1 MEGGLGAISSIMNLG
16 AAVMLPIVMAILA
29 LFFRIKA
36 SKALKAGLLV
46 GIGFQGLQLVVG
58 LLLEVISPAI
68 AYYQGL
74 ETIGFTT
81 VDLGWA
87 AVGAAAW
94 SVPFAAPAVLLIIL
108 TNIALLALKKT
119 KVLNVDIWNFIH
131 LLIPGTLA
139 YALSGS
145 VLAGLA
151 VTVGLSVINLLL
163 AERLAPQWIEYY
175 GLEGTTC
182 STFSFISFAYPFG
195 VLMNKLFDRIPG
207 LKDVDLSLA
216 AVAEKIGLFGDTSV
230 VGLLVGVGLALLTK
244 QDWQTVLAMGVG
256 ISAVLV
262 LLPKMAAVLVEG
274 LATVGAGAQKFM
286 QAKIGQDAELYIGMD
301 ISLGLSDPT
310 AVTTTAFLIPLAVLF
325 AFLIPNMS
333 YFPVGLLTS
342 IVHMVPLL
350 AMTSR
355 GNVLR
360 TLISGALLLLMV
372 QIFANA
378 FAPEATAMMQATAVS
393 VEGTVTDGFFGYN
406 IANVI
411 ISLFSRGVLK

>member
-1 MEGGLGAISSIMNLG
+1 M
-16 AAVMLPIVMAILA
+16 
-29 LFFRIKA
+29 
-36 SKALKAGLLV
+36 
-46 GIGFQGLQLVVG
+46 
-58 LLLEVISPAI
+58 
-68 AYYQGL
+68 
-74 ETIGFTT
+74 
-81 VDLGWA
+81 
-87 AVGAAAW
+87 
-94 SVPFAAPAVLLIIL
+94 
-108 TNIALLALKKT
+108 
-119 KVLNVDIWNFIH
+119 
-131 LLIPGTLA
+131 
-139 YALSGS
+139 
-145 VLAGLA
+145 
-151 VTVGLSVINLLL
+151 
-163 AERLAPQWIEYY
+163 
-175 GLEGTTC
+175 
-182 STFSFISFAYPFG
+182 
-195 VLMNKLFDRIPG
+195 
-207 LKDVDLSLA
+207 
-216 AVAEKIGLFGDTSV
+216 
-230 VGLLVGVGLALLTK
+230 GVGLALLTK

-411 ISLFSRGVLK
+411 ISLFSRGLKVKMIFQEGDRLIYSYDSEQVWLKPGA